1 MLRSV
6 SSGRWPHSL
15 LFLLVLSVGFCLSLF
30 SQTVVSSQG
39 KPSADSFR
47 PTDPLNAPAFDHFY
61 NLDYDLSIAEFRQVL
76 RHHPD
81 DPFAINHL
89 LVAILFRE
97 LNRIGALNSGDY
109 TNDLFVSTPR
119 LPADPETRKEI
130 KGLVDQALALEEKRL
145 ETNSKDVD
153 ALYAR
158 GVTRAQSSTYTA
170 LVEHAWFS
178 ALRNAVGARR
188 DHELVLELDPN
199 YTQAKLIVG
208 THNYVMSSLSWA
220 VKAAVA
226 VAGLSGSKEKG
237 LEYLRETANGPG
249 ETAVDAKIVLLLF
262 LRREHQYDEALGI
275 ARGLIPVYP
284 RNLLLALE
292 EGNLLRAAGR
302 NKEAAAVYRKVWQ
315 AGHDGSYPG
324 SHFELAALGL
334 GDVLHAQKDYA
345 GAAAAYE
352 LVNGVPKPDNE
363 LLQKANLAAGEAYDV
378 LRKRDLAM
386 QKYSAVIAVKS
397 DSPFAETA
405 RKCMKDPCPSQ

>member
-6 SSGRWPHSL
+6 SSGRWL
-15 LFLLVLSVGFCLSLF
+15 CFLLLAVAGVFCSPVF
-30 SQTVVSSQG
+30 SQTVVSSVG
-39 KPSADSFR
+39 KPAADSYR
-47 PTDPLNAPAFDHFY
+47 PSDSLNVPAFDHFY

-76 RHHPD
+76 RRHPD
-81 DPFAINHL
+81 DPFAVNHL

-119 LPADPETRKEI
+119 LPADPEVKREI
-130 KGLVDQALALEEKRL
+130 KELVERALALEEKRL
-145 ETNSKDVD
+145 GANPKDVD

-188 DHELVLELDPN
+188 DHERVLELDPK

-208 THNYVMSSLSWA
+208 THNYVLGSLSWA

-237 LEYLRETANGPG
+237 LEYLRETANGPS

-275 ARGLIPVYP
+275 ARGLVPVYP

-302 NKEAAAVYRKVWQ
+302 NKEAAAVYRKIWQ

-324 SHFELAALGL
+324 LHYELAALSL
-334 GDVLHAQKDYA
+334 GDTLRAQKDYG
-345 GAAAAYE
+345 GAIAAYE

-386 QKYSAVIAVKS
+386 QKYSAVVAVKG
-397 DSPFAETA
+397 DSPFADTA
-405 RKCMKDPCPSQ
+405 RKCMKDPCQNQ